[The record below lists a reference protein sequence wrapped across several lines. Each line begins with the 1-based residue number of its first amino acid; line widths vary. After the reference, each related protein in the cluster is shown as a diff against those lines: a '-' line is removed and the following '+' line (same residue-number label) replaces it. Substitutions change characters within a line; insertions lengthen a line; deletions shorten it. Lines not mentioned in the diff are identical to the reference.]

1 MSLKLYMYIYLVYSD
16 LYMQRPTSSTGDPM
30 VRKLVSY
37 RLADDL
43 QQALKERASSEGIS
57 ATELVNRLLRQG
69 LGTSENATLSQRVS
83 HLEQIVH
90 QLEQRLAARVVNRG
104 GQGGAIAP
112 SPEAVVRRLIAL
124 EQKIDALTASGEAG
138 GPSPQP
144 SFEPVRRD
152 QSQDVLEALGS
163 PMSTLDPLVYGGE
176 QSQEVVQMPLAAL
189 RKLLSLAPSD

>member
-1 MSLKLYMYIYLVYSD
+1 
-16 LYMQRPTSSTGDPM
+16 M

-69 LGTSENATLSQRVS
+69 LGTESENATLSQRVS
-83 HLEQIVH
+83 HLEQMVH
-90 QLEQRLAARVVNRG
+90 QLEQRLAAQVANRG
-104 GQGGAIAP
+104 GSGGAIAP
-112 SPEAVVRRLIAL
+112 SPEALVRRLIAL

-138 GPSPQP
+138 SPSPKP
-144 SFEPVRRD
+144 SFQPVRRD
-152 QSQDVLEALGS
+152 RSQDVLEAPS
-163 PMSTLDPLVYGGE
+163 PPMSTLDPLVYGGE